1 MKAVR
6 LLVLAATLG
15 LPLTA
20 TFHPIAVVNSPVLA
34 ADPPVAGDAPAP
46 KIDVHIGN
54 GPVWYAN
61 PVLLAVGGIGFLVLV
76 LVIALAA
83 RGGGTTIIKE

>member
-1 MKAVR
+1 MKAIR
-6 LLVLAATLG
+6 LLLLVATLG
-15 LPLTA
+15 LPWTVTL
-20 TFHPIAVVNSPVLA
+20 HPVTVAHTPVLA

-46 KIDVHIGN
+46 KIDVNIRDGQT
-54 GPVWYAN
+54 WYAN

-83 RGGGTTIIKE
+83 RGNGTTVIKE